1 MRPRLYVA
9 DASSG
14 FITVLNTTSDR
25 EIARVE
31 IGAQATGYVNVLG
44 MDISAD
50 DSELYVA
57 LPFNQSLAIINLH
70 TLELSTT
77 THITA
82 DPVAVAAGRQGRAYV
97 TTDEDWGYPRII
109 DTINHTEIGMITAAG
124 QVYGGGVPAQAALA
138 GISPDH
144 RVLYVGDK
152 LSPTSIYRFNVTTD
166 NPTYLNRNYF
176 DQLGDNLQDF
186 EVGPNDTSIYVATG
200 SVYAVQVL
208 DPRIWVV
215 LGSLPTGE
223 FSRSVSLAQNGRI
236 AFAGQSS
243 PQMNNVIEFNASSYH
258 LITSYPVSTAITMV
272 RALPEG
278 SNVYVITSPS
288 VFSASS
294 LEDLDTQ
301 PPQWLLGSSVFAS
314 NISATNV
321 TLSWTGATDDEP
333 IVAYRVYESIGP
345 ISKNGAATNFMPV
358 STVYNVTTANITSLV
373 PNSAYLFKVEA
384 YDGTSWSTGG
394 PSVLVT
400 TLPDHD
406 PPTWPSG
413 SGLFVLDI
421 QPSLVDLYWTAA
433 LDNVG
438 VVAYRIYQDD
448 SFVGQVNRSAYFG
461 NSYTA
466 SNVDPNATYT
476 FRVEAGDVSDN
487 WSVQGP
493 SLTVTMPPESCRGA
507 ISCLV
512 YESLIEGDI
521 VPGGTGT
528 ILTTFRTGGQYPT
541 RITSLTISGDL
552 GQFTPSSSLP
562 LYLAQ
567 GQKGN
572 SSIIISIPR
581 NASVGDHSIT
591 ISVSWEYY
599 SAGQWVAG
607 PKTVTQGHILVYQT
621 PPSNPPPQ
629 TPLQTS
635 GLIGLLVKY
644 SPILFIAYLATLAV
658 ALVLFFQNQHEKRKS
673 LPAIPHHFGQYQ
685 HGTIVCTDCKTM
697 MHQSAVFCPNC
708 GVKQVYPQS
717 PR

>member
-1 MRPRLYVA
+1 
-9 DASSG
+9 
-14 FITVLNTTSDR
+14 
-25 EIARVE
+25 
-31 IGAQATGYVNVLG
+31 
-44 MDISAD
+44 
-50 DSELYVA
+50 
-57 LPFNQSLAIINLH
+57 
-70 TLELSTT
+70 
-77 THITA
+77 
-82 DPVAVAAGRQGRAYV
+82 
-97 TTDEDWGYPRII
+97 
-109 DTINHTEIGMITAAG
+109 
-124 QVYGGGVPAQAALA
+124 
-138 GISPDH
+138 
-144 RVLYVGDK
+144 
-152 LSPTSIYRFNVTTD
+152 
-166 NPTYLNRNYF
+166 
-176 DQLGDNLQDF
+176 
-186 EVGPNDTSIYVATG
+186 
-200 SVYAVQVL
+200 
-208 DPRIWVV
+208 
-215 LGSLPTGE
+215 
-223 FSRSVSLAQNGRI
+223 
-236 AFAGQSS
+236 
-243 PQMNNVIEFNASSYH
+243 
-258 LITSYPVSTAITMV
+258 
-272 RALPEG
+272 
-278 SNVYVITSPS
+278 
-288 VFSASS
+288 
-294 LEDLDTQ
+294 
-301 PPQWLLGSSVFAS
+301 
-314 NISATNV
+314 
-321 TLSWTGATDDEP
+321 
-333 IVAYRVYESIGP
+333 
-345 ISKNGAATNFMPV
+345 
-358 STVYNVTTANITSLV
+358 
-373 PNSAYLFKVEA
+373 
-384 YDGTSWSTGG
+384 
-394 PSVLVT
+394 
-400 TLPDHD
+400 
-406 PPTWPSG
+406 
-413 SGLFVLDI
+413 
-421 QPSLVDLYWTAA
+421 
-433 LDNVG
+433 
-438 VVAYRIYQDD
+438 
-448 SFVGQVNRSAYFG
+448 
-461 NSYTA
+461 
-466 SNVDPNATYT
+466 
-476 FRVEAGDVSDN
+476 
-487 WSVQGP
+487 
-493 SLTVTMPPESCRGA
+493 MPPESCRGA